1 MTNQTALLSQSQ
13 TTDSGSNPVIMEKKN
28 HTSRTQQKALAD

>member
-13 TTDSGSNPVIMEKKN
+13 TTDSGSNPVIMEKN
-28 HTSRTQQKALAD
+28 HTSTTQQKALAD